1 MPKVFHLIHLKMLV
15 VMRDFHR
22 QSWSCRVVS
31 CRVVSCRVVS
41 CRVVSCRVVS
51 CRVVSCRV
59 VCIKF
64 ILSKVI
70 IQSIVSI
77 LSKIFLLYKQSFSS
91 EMICFYG

>member
-1 MPKVFHLIHLKMLV
+1 MTKVFRLIHLKMLV
-15 VMRDFHR
+15 VIRDFHR
-22 QSWSCRVVS
+22 QSWS